1 MATSEQTKRSTETKE
16 KIEKKPYE
24 PPAIVHEGVVSTR
37 TGSPPNLTGEDGE
50 PGVDPAD
57 LFGSGG

>member
-1 MATSEQTKRSTETKE
+1 MATSEQTKRSTEIKE
-16 KIEKKPYE
+16 KIEKKLYE

-37 TGSPPNLTGEDGE
+37 AGSTPNLAGEDVE